1 MGRGE
6 RRCTR
11 KGGKCFGRVTE
22 KITRGNEN
30 KCLVKRE
37 DRKAAAA
44 DKIVNTYIRYGRE
57 GMFFMMALLYNWV
70 SKTSTHVGDR

>member
-44 DKIVNTYIRYGRE
+44 DKTVNTYIRYGRE
-57 GMFFMMALLYNWV
+57 GVFFMNQWRCCLTGYQKRV
-70 SKTSTHVGDR
+70 RT